1 MLEAKIEALTE
12 QVAQLTDAVT
22 VLKNVLLE
30 RFEINT
36 VASAEYA
43 AGCLGQ
49 GGQLASGTI
58 IKEQEQQIIS
68 EEISPNVSPTTTATS
83 PTSEP
88 ESKPVAY
95 SDVSKLVTEI
105 AKKDL
110 AKAKAALARLG
121 VKHGK
126 ELTEAQWPEALAYLT
141 RVAAGEVDPEASHE

>member
-22 VLKNVLLE
+22 ALKNVLLNGV
-30 RFEINT
+30 NT
-36 VASAEYA
+36 VPPAEQCA
-43 AGCLGQ
+43 LGDGRQ
-49 GGQLASGTI
+49 TPVVKVEDI
-58 IKEQEQQIIS
+58 
-68 EEISPNVSPTTTATS
+68 PNVSPTTTATS

-88 ESKPVAY
+88 ESKPVSY

-126 ELTEAQWPEALAYLT
+126 ELTEAQWPEAVAYLT
-141 RVAAGEVDPEASHE
+141 RVAVGGVEPEASHA